1 MTDTPSQMGAS
12 VLVCDAAD
20 EVAFLQYHLLRDA
33 PDLVVDVTS
42 DPFKAVE
49 TAARSRPDI
58 VTVDLSLDPALDGAE
73 LIRRICAS
81 TPGTRVIARA
91 VSRDPIVVAEAL
103 GAGAAGYVLRDEGP
117 EALLASIRAAL
128 TGAVVLSPTV
138 TVPFGTEVGRL
149 AIAER
154 ELTAELD
161 EVRSSVSQG
170 TSSKADFLA
179 NISHE
184 LRTPVT
190 VAKGIAYVLRNPSVP
205 PHEREHFLGQ
215 LQASLDKL
223 MGIVDE
229 IITIAE
235 IERGTFELEIT
246 STDLAP
252 LIRHGVDEVARE
264 YPSVPIDAVVP
275 DELRAFADG
284 VRIGGVVR
292 ELLDNACRYSPADGR
307 VELAARMLDEG
318 VVVSVTDHGEGL
330 DRGLAMKAFEQPFS
344 TGEATLR
351 KEKAGV
357 GVGLHLAR
365 QIVVEHGGVL
375 WSDPLPGGGTRV
387 SFCIPVSEGLR
398 FAVPPVDAA

>member
-1 MTDTPSQMGAS
+1 MGAS
-12 VLVCDAAD
+12 VLVCAAAD
-20 EVAFLQYHLLRDA
+20 EVAFLQYHLLREA

-42 DPFKAVE
+42 DPFRAVE
-49 TAARSRPDI
+49 TAARSRPDV
-58 VTVDLSLDPALDGAE
+58 VTVDLGLEGGLDGAE

-91 VSRDPIVVAEAL
+91 TSRDPIAVADAL
-103 GAGAAGYVLRDEGP
+103 GAGAAGYVLREEGP
-117 EALLASIRAAL
+117 DALLVAVRAAL
-128 TGAVVLSPTV
+128 TGAVVLSPILTI
-138 TVPFGTEVGRL
+138 PFGTEVGRL

-154 ELTAELD
+154 TLTAELD

-170 TSSKADFLA
+170 TSAKADFLA

-205 PHEREHFLGQ
+205 LHEREQFLGQ

-235 IERGTFELEIT
+235 LERGTFALEIT
-246 STDLAP
+246 PTDLAP
-252 LIRHGVDEVARE
+252 LIRHAIDEVARE
-264 YPSVPIDAVVP
+264 YPQTPIDAWVP
-275 DELRAFADG
+275 DELRLVADG
-284 VRIGGVVR
+284 VRLGGVVR
-292 ELLDNACRYSPADGR
+292 ELLDNACRYSPISGR

-330 DRGLAMKAFEQPFS
+330 DRTIVMKAFEQPFS

-365 QIVVEHGGVL
+365 QIVIEHGGVM
-375 WSDPLPGGGTRV
+375 WSDPLPAGGTRV
-387 SFCIPVSEGLR
+387 SFCVPLSEGQRLA
-398 FAVPPVDAA
+398 FPPAGAA

>member
-1 MTDTPSQMGAS
+1 MGAS

-20 EVAFLQYHLLRDA
+20 EVAFLQYHLLKEA

-42 DPFKAVE
+42 DPFRAVE
-49 TAARSRPDI
+49 TAARSRPDV
-58 VTVDLSLDPALDGAE
+58 VTVDLGLDGALDGAE

-91 VSRDPIVVAEAL
+91 ISRDPIAVADAL
-103 GAGAAGYVLRDEGP
+103 GAGAAGYVLREEGP
-117 EALLASIRAAL
+117 DALLVAVRAAL
-128 TGAVVLSPTV
+128 TGAVVLSPTL
-138 TVPFGTEVGRL
+138 TIPFGTEVGRL
-149 AIAER
+149 ALAER
-154 ELTAELD
+154 TLSAELD
-161 EVRSSVSQG
+161 DVRSSVSQG
-170 TSSKADFLA
+170 TSAKADFLA

-205 PHEREHFLGQ
+205 PEEREQFLGQ

-235 IERGTFELEIT
+235 LERGTFELEIT
-246 STDLAP
+246 PTDLAP
-252 LIRHGVDEVARE
+252 LIRHAIDEVARE
-264 YPSVPIDAVVP
+264 YPQIPIDAAVP
-275 DELRAFADG
+275 EELRLVADG
-284 VRIGGVVR
+284 VRVGGVVR
-292 ELLDNACRYSPADGR
+292 ELLDNACRYSPSGGR

-318 VVVSVTDHGEGL
+318 VVVSVTDRGEGL
-330 DRGLAMKAFEQPFS
+330 DRTLAMKAFEQPFS

-365 QIVVEHGGVL
+365 QIVVEHGGVM

-387 SFCIPVSEGLR
+387 SFCVPLNEGERL
-398 FAVPPVDAA
+398 AVPPAGAA